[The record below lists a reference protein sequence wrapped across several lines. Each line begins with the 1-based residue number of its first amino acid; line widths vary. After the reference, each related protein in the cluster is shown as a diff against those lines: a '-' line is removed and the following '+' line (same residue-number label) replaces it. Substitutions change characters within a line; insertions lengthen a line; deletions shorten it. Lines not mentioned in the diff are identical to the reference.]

1 MQMFTNKQMFEPIWA
16 VDVGRPGKGSR
27 DACKAGFH
35 GNFDAVFHGPPRE
48 RILQP
53 VREKIQLPDVEFTM
67 AKNLCDE

>member
-53 VREKIQLPDVEFTM
+53 VREKI
-67 AKNLCDE
+67 